1 MNNFPHKLRHLAA
14 FVLIFGI
21 AALVILYFLGYYDLS
36 FLDRYK
42 IFAKDD
48 NATETDS
55 SDVFSSLA
63 GLKPDSDETS
73 AETSQ
78 ETKGTQSS
86 YSYADRTTNVKKAYS
101 ADELEDRTI
110 AVPRVSLRLD
120 EGYTPSATFT
130 TGSAISKAFSVP
142 FSSSS

>member
-1 MNNFPHKLRHLAA
+1 MNNFPQKLRHLSA
-14 FVLIFGI
+14 FVLIFGV

-42 IFAKDD
+42 IFVQDD

-86 YSYADRTTNVKKAYS
+86 YSYADRTTNVW
-101 ADELEDRTI
+101 LIR
-110 AVPRVSLRLD
+110 
-120 EGYTPSATFT
+120 
-130 TGSAISKAFSVP
+130 
-142 FSSSS
+142 